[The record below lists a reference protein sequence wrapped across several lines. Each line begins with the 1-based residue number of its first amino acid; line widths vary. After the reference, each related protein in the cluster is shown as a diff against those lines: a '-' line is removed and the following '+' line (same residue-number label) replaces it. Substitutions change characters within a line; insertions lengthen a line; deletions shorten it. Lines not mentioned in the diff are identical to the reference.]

1 LDAKKAHVAACGW
14 STYGGI
20 VATTADE
27 DLDLGEIKA
36 LLKRVEREIDT
47 APNRVRYTMNGFVIA
62 VISGLPSLF
71 PVELDAGRG
80 HQDPPT
86 TGAEVGRNPEH
97 RDHPLLM
104 P

>member
-1 LDAKKAHVAACGW
+1 LYI
-14 STYGGI
+14 TP
-20 VATTADE
+20 T
-27 DLDLGEIKA
+27 
-36 LLKRVEREIDT
+36 R
-47 APNRVRYTMNGFVIA
+47 NRNIA

-97 RDHPLLM
+97 RVSEISAGVVDQASHRPARVKEVGILESYRALGGMALLVGDAEE
-104 P
+104 